1 MLVGAAVAAVVVTG
15 SPTEAVAQ
23 EGKSFGYAEPFPG
36 TVREQLLDNQ
46 ARTGAQLYGAVG
58 MLEREILPEVDRYGA
73 SAISGFTMMMG
84 GVRVPGYCAVCGD
97 VGDSRSEYRLL
108 PADTYAWSVGAGFQ
122 REYIGAFAVASATYT
137 RVADSTETFAARA
150 GWPLAGMMGLPF
162 SHVALLAAPFA
173 TGPIRSGDDGLA
185 QMVSYVAGVSFAYAG
200 QSLRLGMIGSSRG
213 AGLYTNLTQTRL
225 RAFLSAALMDEFKD
239 VPLFKLGFDHVP
251 DSVWSNL
258 DKVFEDDAAER
269 RERDR
274 RSDKLEGGTTSFYGR
289 RVQFLIPRPGAA
301 DVTHDFGSLPFWSTH
316 VERTGLAKG
325 IVDVGVAAGLK
336 PSLMLHEARISLH
349 NKEYHTTGT
358 GVMLSLGA
366 VQLPALYMLAQQP
379 GMHLAFRA
387 EVKIK
392 HVVRFATYRN
402 EPEIL
407 TAFPYAYDAWTVSLL
422 VNPLLMLAGMMK

>member
-1 MLVGAAVAAVVVTG
+1 M
-15 SPTEAVAQ
+15 
-23 EGKSFGYAEPFPG
+23 
-36 TVREQLLDNQ
+36 
-46 ARTGAQLYGAVG
+46 
-58 MLEREILPEVDRYGA
+58 
-73 SAISGFTMMMG
+73 
-84 GVRVPGYCAVCGD
+84 
-97 VGDSRSEYRLL
+97 
-108 PADTYAWSVGAGFQ
+108 
-122 REYIGAFAVASATYT
+122 
-137 RVADSTETFAARA
+137 
-150 GWPLAGMMGLPF
+150 
-162 SHVALLAAPFA
+162 
-173 TGPIRSGDDGLA
+173 
-185 QMVSYVAGVSFAYAG
+185 SFAYAG